1 MMRAQVAEI
10 RTRQPAQGALELT
23 KALAA
28 KIALNTPSQG
38 LHAIAIDALVL
49 YRKDDPSP
57 CYPAN
62 YELSVHVFTQ
72 GQKRVTLG
80 GSTYLCKPSTFLLS
94 SIDVPVVSQVIEA
107 SSAKPLLSFVLKLDL
122 AMVREILAKGEFH
135 NTNATSMD
143 RALALGDAREDL
155 LQPCLRLIDLLD
167 APQDIPFL
175 SKLIESEI
183 VYRLLRGPKG
193 ERLCA
198 IATLGAQSHKTANA
212 VAWLR
217 TNYKKPLSLEE
228 LANVANMGTSTLH
241 HHFRALTAMSPL
253 QYQKQ
258 LRLVAAR
265 ERMLAGGIDAASAAF
280 EVGYE
285 SASQFNREYKRF
297 FGQPPITDVKLN
309 RSGSL

>member
-38 LHAIAIDALVL
+38 LHATAIDALVL

-241 HHFRALTAMSPL
+241 HHFRALTAMSPCNT
-253 QYQKQ
+253 KSNFGW
-258 LRLVAAR
+258 LRR
-265 ERMLAGGIDAASAAF
+265 ERECWLEASMPRVRRLKSDMRAR
-280 EVGYE
+280 
-285 SASQFNREYKRF
+285 ASSTASTNDSSDNHR
-297 FGQPPITDVKLN
+297 
-309 RSGSL
+309 